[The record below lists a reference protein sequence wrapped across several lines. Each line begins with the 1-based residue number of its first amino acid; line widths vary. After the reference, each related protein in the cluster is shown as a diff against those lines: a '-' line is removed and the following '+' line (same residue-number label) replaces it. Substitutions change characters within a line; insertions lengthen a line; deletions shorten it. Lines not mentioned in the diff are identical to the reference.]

1 MYDDNFWMVR
11 TMIITR
17 VVMHLFKRFSLPGIK
32 HLDFTPNEIYQII
45 LGTNGS
51 GKSSF
56 LRELTP
62 FPTHSK
68 RFYKGGYKIFECV
81 HKGSK
86 YALTSNFENGAKY
99 TFVKDNQVL
108 NNAGN
113 AKVQTELV
121 TRHFG
126 IDNDI
131 QSVLLGTT
139 RFTQLNALAR
149 RDWLMR
155 LSGNNYEYALH
166 VHQLLKTKYRDTQG
180 VIKHL
185 NKRISDELDKLPSDE
200 HLKDYEKQSA
210 TLKSE
215 LNVLLG
221 WKNNTLPDKESI
233 DAKLRSMSQ
242 RIQDIAKRLITS
254 DVNVPTDEL
263 AYESADRLLGK
274 REEQLNVLKGS
285 LDELYK
291 QHDEFS
297 TKVAQLDELN
307 VETRSDIQRTIVD
320 CQEAINRLNLDI
332 HSLIPNG
339 HEKRQAFLF
348 AKPMILDI
356 LADMPKIPADMTL
369 TSDEISDALLKAKL
383 ELSNSEV
390 EIKRLE
396 HQIEHIEKSDVTY
409 CPSCRYSWKSGD
421 PDGKLQDI
429 KQSLSKAIE
438 SAKDAKKS
446 FDYYAE
452 LHEIKHDHYQCYR
465 KLMQLLRSD
474 NLLSLLHER
483 IHEAWTGNIS
493 SMSVMSVVQK
503 TDNDLHVSSI
513 HSDYVKELNKANDA
527 LMLFD
532 VDSDKNRASYQQKC
546 HELEAKITVAISQI
560 ESLKLDVALLRQYS
574 ETINSF
580 DQMKEELLTLA
591 EESEREYSLYVQAV
605 EQEMINDF
613 MSERHS
619 ALGHV
624 ENILNKASRVD
635 SVVREME
642 KQLKDVVLDSE
653 AYQLMINELS
663 PTDGLIADCLRGY
676 IDVFADQMTSI
687 IRSIWSYDYTI
698 LPCGVGDDNQ
708 LDYKFKFKVGMDDSD
723 SDDVSEASE
732 SQVDIVDF
740 AFRLLVIFHLQLESF
755 PFYLDEPAVS
765 LDETHRNNI
774 ILFIKDYV
782 EMRKTSQ
789 LFLISHY
796 FQQSGAFHPSETL
809 MLDSTNIINVPSL
822 YNKHVKITKS

>member
-1 MYDDNFWMVR
+1 
-11 TMIITR
+11 MIITR

-32 HLDFTPNEIYQII
+32 HLEFNPSEIYQII

-56 LRELTP
+56 LKELTP

-68 RFYKGGYKIFECV
+68 RFHKGGYKIFECV

-86 YALTSNFENGAKY
+86 YVLTSSFENGSKY

-126 IDNDI
+126 IDNQI

-155 LSGNNYEYALH
+155 LSGNNYDYALH

-185 NKRISDELDKLPSDE
+185 NKRISDELDKMPTPE
-200 HLKDYEKQSA
+200 HLKEYEKQSA
-210 TLKSE
+210 DLKSE
-215 LNVLLG
+215 LNILLG
-221 WKNNTLPDKESI
+221 WKNNTLPSKESI
-233 DAKLRSMSQ
+233 DSKLRTMGQ
-242 RIQDIAKRLITS
+242 RIQEIANRLISS
-254 DVNVPTDEL
+254 DVNVPTEEL
-263 AYESADRLLGK
+263 SNESAERLLGK
-274 REEQLNVLKGS
+274 REEQLNVLKQK
-285 LDELYK
+285 LDFLYK
-291 QHDEFS
+291 EHDEIS
-297 TKVAQLDELN
+297 TNVAQLEELN
-307 VETRSDIQRTIVD
+307 VETRSDIQK
-320 CQEAINRLNLDI
+320 AILNYQSAIKELNLQESDVI
-332 HSLIPNG
+332 SNA

-348 AKPMILDI
+348 AKPMMLDI
-356 LADMPKIPADMTL
+356 LVEMPRIPDDITFTL
-369 TSDEISDALLKAKL
+369 DEISDVLLKTKL
-383 ELSNSEV
+383 QLSNSEV
-390 EIKRLE
+390 ESRRLE
-396 HQIEHIEKSDVTY
+396 HQIEHIEKSETTY
-409 CPSCRYSWKSGD
+409 CPSCKYSWKSGD
-421 PDGKLQDI
+421 PDGQLDNI
-429 KQSLSKAIE
+429 KASLSKVMTSIRDNE
-438 SAKDAKKS
+438 VKLIS
-446 FDYYAE
+446 FTDMYN
-452 LHEIKHDHYQCYR
+452 IKNDHYQCYR
-465 KLMQLLRSD
+465 KLMQLLKSD
-474 NLLSLLHER
+474 PLLELFQSR
-483 IHEAWTGNIS
+483 IHEAWHG
-493 SMSVMSVVQK
+493 SVAAMAIMTVIQK
-503 TDNDLHVSSI
+503 TDNDLYASTLYH
-513 HSDYVKELNKANDA
+513 DCLKEIDKAREA
-527 LMLFD
+527 LALFD
-532 VDSDKNRASYQQKC
+532 SDNDKTRDSYRKKC
-546 HELEAKITVAISQI
+546 AELEANITVVISQI
-560 ESLKLDVALLRQYS
+560 ESLKLDIVLLRQYS
-574 ETINSF
+574 ETISRF
-580 DQMKEELLTLA
+580 DEMKEELNVLA
-591 EESEREYSLYVQAV
+591 IESEKEYELYVQAV

-613 MSERHS
+613 MGERHS

-642 KQLKDVVLDSE
+642 KQLRDVTLDSE

-676 IDVFADQMTSI
+676 IEVFAEQMTSI

-698 LPCGVGDDNQ
+698 LPCGVGEDNE
-708 LDYKFKFKVGMDDSD
+708 LDYMFKFKVGMDDND
-723 SDDVSEASE
+723 SDDVSQASE

-740 AFRLLVIFHLQLESF
+740 AFRLLVIFHLELESF

-796 FQQSGAFHPSETL
+796 FQQSGAFHPNETM

-822 YNKHVKITKS
+822 YNKHVKIIKS

>member
-1 MYDDNFWMVR
+1 MYDNNFWRVF

-32 HLDFTPNEIYQII
+32 HLEFNPNEIYQII

-86 YALTSNFENGAKY
+86 YVLTSNFEHGAKY

-155 LSGNNYEYALH
+155 LSGNNYDYALH

-185 NKRISDELDKLPSDE
+185 NKRISDEIDKLPSPE
-200 HLKDYEKQSA
+200 HLQEYEKQSIS
-210 TLKSE
+210 LKSE

-221 WKNNTLPDKESI
+221 WKNNTLPSKESI
-233 DAKLRSMSQ
+233 DTKLRTMSQ
-242 RIQDIAKRLITS
+242 RIQDIAKRLIVS
-254 DVNVPTDEL
+254 DINVPTKEL
-263 AYESADRLLGK
+263 ENDSADRLLGK
-274 REEQLNVLKGS
+274 REQQINALKES
-285 LDELYK
+285 LDSLYK
-291 QHDEFS
+291 LHDEFS
-297 TKVAQLDELN
+297 AKVAQLDELN
-307 VETRSDIQRTIVD
+307 AETRSDIQRTIVD
-320 CQEAINRLNLDI
+320 CQQAISRLDLDV
-332 HSLIPNG
+332 HSLIVNP
-339 HEKRQAFLF
+339 HEKRQALLF
-348 AKPMILDI
+348 VKPLLMDI
-356 LADMPKIPADMTL
+356 LAEMPKIPSDMTL
-369 TSDEISDALLKAKL
+369 TSDEISDALLKAKTQ
-383 ELSNSEV
+383 LSNNEV
-390 EIKRLE
+390 EVKRLE
-396 HQIEHIEKSDVTY
+396 HQIDHIEKSEITY
-409 CPSCRYSWKSGD
+409 CPSCKYSWKSTD
-421 PDGKLQDI
+421 PDGQLIDLKRTL
-429 KQSLSKAIE
+429 SALSKTIKE
-438 SAKDAKKS
+438 NRLS
-446 FDYYAE
+446 FERYTE
-452 LHEIKHDHYQCYR
+452 LYELKNAHYQSYR
-465 KLMQLLRSD
+465 KIMQLLKSD
-474 NLLSLLHER
+474 SLLQLLHER
-483 IHEAWTGNIS
+483 IADAWSANVS
-493 SMSVMSVVQK
+493 SQSIMSVVQK
-503 TDNDLHVSSI
+503 TDNDLHASI
-513 HSDYVKELNKANDA
+513 IYSDYLKELNKANDA

-532 VDSDKNRASYQQKC
+532 VDNNKTRANYQEKC
-546 HELEAKITVAISQI
+546 RELESKITVVISQM
-560 ESLKLDVALLRQYS
+560 ESLKLDISLLRQYS
-574 ETINSF
+574 ETLKHF
-580 DQMKEELLTLA
+580 EDMKAELQTLA
-591 EESEREYSLYVQAV
+591 EESEKEYALYVEAV

-624 ENILNKASRVD
+624 EHILNKAARTD

-642 KQLKDVVLDSE
+642 KQLKDVALDSE

-676 IDVFADQMTSI
+676 IEVFADQMTSI

-698 LPCGVGDDNQ
+698 MPCGVGEDNE

-723 SDDVSEASE
+723 SDDVSDASE

-740 AFRLLVIFHLQLESF
+740 AFRLLVIFHLQLENF